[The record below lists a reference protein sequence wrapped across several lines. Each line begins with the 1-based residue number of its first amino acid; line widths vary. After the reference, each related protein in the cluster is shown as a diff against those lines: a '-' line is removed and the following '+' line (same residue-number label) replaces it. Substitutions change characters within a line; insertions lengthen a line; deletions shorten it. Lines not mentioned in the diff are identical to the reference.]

1 MYFLSNEE
9 LIDIFGRGAEL
20 VDSMMSGESKAFITN
35 LFEGVDQVL
44 FEDVEKQVTH
54 MLSKDGESVPLVQQV
69 LTQSL
74 NADAWLSSF
83 ELSMM
88 QTIKHNLFL
97 AFEKQG
103 LEEMDEWV

>member
-54 MLSKDGESVPLVQQV
+54 MLYKDGESVPLVQKV
-69 LTQSL
+69 LT
-74 NADAWLSSF
+74 
-83 ELSMM
+83 
-88 QTIKHNLFL
+88 
-97 AFEKQG
+97 
-103 LEEMDEWV
+103 